1 MKICATPPPK
11 LPQPPAVAFAVP
23 TTLGANMSEHQNW
36 FVTNVAPHI
45 PMKNRMRMKFQGA
58 LINAAAATQM
68 APKVNRLDCT
78 FTGPKRSINVPK
90 DTLTTKVEAT
100 DAIPASAKVDL
111 HFVPPVHT
119 HLPNTLGSYISN
131 SAGVALAGFGFGLQS
146 VMLSPVFS

>member
-1 MKICATPPPK
+1 
-11 LPQPPAVAFAVP
+11 
-23 TTLGANMSEHQNW
+23 MSEHQNW

-58 LINAAAATQM
+58 LINAVAATQM
-68 APKVNRLDCT
+68 APKVNRLGCT

-146 VMLSPVFS
+146 VILSPVFS